1 MSKMLESKLPLLWLL
16 RVIKE
21 HGNSCSLLEL
31 HKTIYRLQNEKGIR
45 FGYDF
50 VKYSFGPYSKDLEND
65 LMLLAQV
72 GLVVVENKEKGTQV
86 RLSSK
91 GLALLSSLDNAGT
104 AIMK

>member
-1 MSKMLESKLPLLWLL
+1 MLESKLPLLWLL

-21 HGNSCSLLEL
+21 HENSSNLLDL
-31 HKTIYRLQNEKGIR
+31 HKVVYKLQNEKGAR

-72 GLVVVENKEKGTQV
+72 GLVVVENKEKGIQV

-91 GLALLSSLDNAGT
+91 GLALLSSLDDARGNAV
-104 AIMK
+104 K

>member
-1 MSKMLESKLPLLWLL
+1 ML

-21 HGNSCSLLEL
+21 HENSSSLLEL
-31 HKTIYRLQNEKGIR
+31 HKTVYKLQNEKGIK

-72 GLVVVENKEKGTQV
+72 GLITIENTEKKTQV

-91 GLALLSSLDNAGT
+91 GLALLSSLDNST
-104 AIMK
+104 NTPPDLSYSL

>member
-1 MSKMLESKLPLLWLL
+1 MLESKLPLLWLL

-21 HGNSCSLLEL
+21 HENSSSLLEL
-31 HKTIYRLQNEKGIR
+31 HKTVYKLQNEKGIK

-65 LMLLAQV
+65 LTLLAQV
-72 GLVVVENKEKGTQV
+72 GLVVIENKEKGTQV

-91 GLALLSSLDNAGT
+91 GLVLLSSLDNSRT
-104 AIMK
+104 TNTK

>member
-1 MSKMLESKLPLLWLL
+1 MLESKLPLLWLL

-21 HGNSCSLLEL
+21 HENSSSLLDL
-31 HKTIYRLQNEKGIR
+31 HKTVYKLQNEKR
-45 FGYDF
+45 VEFGYDF

-72 GLVVVENKEKGTQV
+72 GLVVIENKEKRTQV

-91 GLALLSSLDNAGT
+91 GLVLLSSLDNSRT
-104 AIMK
+104 TNTK